1 MSFTRMMPG
10 ALNTEGQS
18 EAVFYDQEF
27 TVSLADS
34 NIETA
39 STTDDLDDW
48 MPVQLPDRTE
58 IEVVDMEVG
67 QQSNGDP
74 IVVSL
79 AIYYPTTHVNHSV
92 DCEELSL
99 TETNSD
105 KINCTSI
112 YSGEGSYVLGYSDT
126 SDTGVETTENS
137 NDLIYDWGSD
147 VLPVYLETVP
157 EGAFEDLGFAQ
168 GWNLAKIVQGEIILV
183 EPLNS
188 LDQLS
193 QVVFDK

>member
-1 MSFTRMMPG
+1 MMPG

-39 STTDDLDDW
+39 STTDDLDDCIFS
-48 MPVQLPDRTE
+48 VQLPDRNE

-79 AIYYPTTHVNHSV
+79 AIYYPTTHVNHSR
-92 DCEELSL
+92 L
-99 TETNSD
+99 
-105 KINCTSI
+105 
-112 YSGEGSYVLGYSDT
+112 
-126 SDTGVETTENS
+126 
-137 NDLIYDWGSD
+137 
-147 VLPVYLETVP
+147 
-157 EGAFEDLGFAQ
+157 
-168 GWNLAKIVQGEIILV
+168 
-183 EPLNS
+183 
-188 LDQLS
+188 
-193 QVVFDK
+193 